1 MRWNGKWVTPNG
13 RFQFTIVTPREGVQ
27 MISTVAMVCPLGHL
41 ELQRTLYT
49 AKDVQKAML
58 DLATPFG
65 VEKDASILAIVGAI
79 GEMK

>member
-27 MISTVAMVCPLGHL
+27 MISTVTMTCAQGYLD
-41 ELQRTLYT
+41 LQRTLYT

-58 DLATPFG
+58 DLAIPFG
-65 VEKDASILAIVGAI
+65 VENDASILAIVGKI